1 MGRLDGKI
9 ALVTGGGSGLG
20 KSAAIHMAEEGAS
33 IIVSDIN
40 LETATETAETINKE
54 RQGAAIPVKHNVTN
68 EDDWNNVL
76 ALCQNHFSEL
86 NILLNNAGI
95 SIGGDIESTEFE
107 TWKKLQ
113 EVDVDSIF
121 WGCKLSI
128 PFLRKSKSSS
138 IINIS
143 STVGILG
150 NPLTLGYGTA
160 KAAVRSMTKSIA
172 LHCARHKYNIR
183 CNSVH
188 PTFIKTPLLKRFADA
203 VGGDEEKAYDTLRSL
218 IPLGDILEPRDVTYG
233 IIYLASDESKMMTG
247 SELVIDGGLTC
258 GYMPPI

>member
-40 LETATETAETINKE
+40 LETATETAETINKA
-54 RQGAAIPVKHNVTN
+54 RQGAAIPLKHNVTN

-95 SIGGDIESTEFE
+95 SIGGDIEFTEFE

-113 EVDVDSIF
+113 EVDVDSIL
-121 WGCKLSI
+121 GGV
-128 PFLRKSKSSS
+128 SSR
-138 IINIS
+138 
-143 STVGILG
+143 
-150 NPLTLGYGTA
+150 YQ
-160 KAAVRSMTKSIA
+160 
-172 LHCARHKYNIR
+172 
-183 CNSVH
+183 
-188 PTFIKTPLLKRFADA
+188 F
-203 VGGDEEKAYDTLRSL
+203 
-218 IPLGDILEPRDVTYG
+218 
-233 IIYLASDESKMMTG
+233 
-247 SELVIDGGLTC
+247 
-258 GYMPPI
+258 